1 MKFLI
6 LSENSNGPYPHM
18 HYRPLGPMEVRRRI
32 HEKGHDATIIDWFT
46 RWAEEDLKQAI
57 TVYQPDVIALSTT
70 FEINDT
76 MRQRKVLTWAKET
89 YPNLKIIIGGIR
101 EVEGHDIS
109 DGLIDECFLGRSMKM
124 FDLWL
129 DNGDMSPY
137 IVGTNPMVYLNMEFD
152 EIADKPIVPP
162 FTDDDF
168 YTEHDI
174 LGFELGVGCKFN
186 CSFCNY
192 EMRNSKITNLNQADK
207 LHEFFKEANERWG
220 ITHFYAVDDTMNES
234 EEKLQILADAF
245 EGLDFHPQVSGFLRL
260 DLVSGSIAKSEKTG
274 SINNQLELL
283 KRIQFQSVFFGI
295 ETFHPEASKFIRK
308 KSHPGKPFETLAK
321 LKEVC
326 PDMYTVGGIIVGL
339 VGDSKES
346 ILESTRK
353 VIDENLINSLRFWP
367 LAINR
372 PNKAVPY
379 SEHFTSD
386 IENNPAEFGY
396 NMIKS
401 SNPKFIMQIEDEGP
415 QEWESDW
422 TTFSEAEKFTAELR
436 VTLTGKTD
444 LLINTEYSSM
454 VALGTYKK
462 CTNREDNAALGH
474 RTKLK
479 ADMLKKSY
487 MDQKIKFFKNPL
499 IGHNNPPI

>member
-1 MKFLI
+1 
-6 LSENSNGPYPHM
+6 
-18 HYRPLGPMEVRRRI
+18 
-32 HEKGHDATIIDWFT
+32 
-46 RWAEEDLKQAI
+46 
-57 TVYQPDVIALSTT
+57 
-70 FEINDT
+70 
-76 MRQRKVLTWAKET
+76 
-89 YPNLKIIIGGIR
+89 
-101 EVEGHDIS
+101 
-109 DGLIDECFLGRSMKM
+109 
-124 FDLWL
+124 
-129 DNGDMSPY
+129 
-137 IVGTNPMVYLNMEFD
+137 
-152 EIADKPIVPP
+152 
-162 FTDDDF
+162 
-168 YTEHDI
+168 
-174 LGFELGVGCKFN
+174 
-186 CSFCNY
+186 
-192 EMRNSKITNLNQADK
+192 MRNSKITNLTQADK

-245 EGLDFHPQVSGFLRL
+245 EGLNFHPQVSGFLRL

-295 ETFHPEASKFIRK
+295 ETFHPEASKLIRK

-346 ILESTRK
+346 ILESTHK
-353 VIDENLINSLRFWP
+353 VIDEGLINSLRFWP
-367 LAINR
+367 LAINQ

-396 NMIKS
+396 NMIKA
-401 SNPKFIMQIEDEGP
+401 SNPNFMRIRIEDEDP

-422 TTFSEAEKFTAELR
+422 TIYSEAVKFAADLR
-436 VTLTGKTD
+436 AIVTDKTD

-462 CTNREDNAALGH
+462 CTNREDQSALGH